1 MNYPGHIVKRGEE
14 DARLVRAV
22 KRKLNEALAIELDS
36 ELRLDPDDPRFGP
49 KMQRVV
55 RLFQARN
62 VDGSGRPLVTDGEVG
77 SLTWSALFG
86 QDAVPASTTPASQL
100 LVDALNIAVGEE
112 ARKVREIPRN
122 SNRGPR
128 VEEYLRR
135 TGLGPGHAWCC
146 AFVYWCIDE
155 AAKAQ
160 GRPNPMVKTAGCL
173 DHWNRAKRRGANR
186 ILKRNAVD
194 DPGLIRPGMVFIMDY
209 GGGAGHTGFVE
220 STAGGLLSTL
230 EGNTD
235 ASGTREGG
243 GVYRLTRKA
252 AHINKGYIE
261 YADA

>member
-1 MNYPGHIVKRGEE
+1 MRYPGHIVRRGEE
-14 DARLVRAV
+14 DAQLVRAL
-22 KRKLNEALAIELDS
+22 KRRLNEALATDTDG
-36 ELRLDPDDPRFGP
+36 ELRLDPDDPTFGP
-49 KMQRVV
+49 KMQQVV

-62 VDGSGRPLVTDGEVG
+62 VDGSGRPLITDGEVG

-86 QDAVPASTTPASQL
+86 ASELPANTTSASRL
-100 LVDALNIAVGEE
+100 LTDALNIAVREE
-112 ARKVREIPRN
+112 ASRVREIPRN

-135 TGLGPGHAWCC
+135 TGLGPGYAWCC

-160 GRPNPMVKTAGCL
+160 GRANPMVKTAGCL
-173 DHWNRAKRRGANR
+173 DHWNRAKRSGANR
-186 ILKRNAVD
+186 ILKRHAVD

-243 GVYRLTRKA
+243 GVYRLTRKV
-252 AHINKGYIE
+252 AHINKGYID